1 MKKSL
6 AVIALLLL
14 TACSVGE
21 VQLTKEA
28 VFCEFENEIYQ
39 PGEVIPQLDDCNT
52 CICSA
57 AGEINSCTEIVCEE
71 PVTGLANPAAVKCL
85 VDGFHYEIR
94 EDADGGQFGVCI
106 DEANQECDGWEYFR
120 GECTLGEN
128 SAAVEEVP
136 SSADEVV
143 NSTLTDEVTG
153 STEEVS
159 TATDFSL
166 VD

>member
-21 VQLTKEA
+21 VRLTQPV
-28 VFCEFENEIYQ
+28 VFCEFENGKYQ
-39 PGEVIPQLDDCNT
+39 PGEAIIQPDGCNT

-57 AGEINSCTEIVCEE
+57 VGEIESCTEIACEE
-71 PVTGLANPAAVKCL
+71 PVTGLANPAAVKCS

-120 GECTLGEN
+120 GECPLGED
-128 SAAVEEVP
+128 SAAVEEIP
-136 SSADEVV
+136 SLADEVV
-143 NSTLTDEVTG
+143 DSTLTDEVTG
-153 STEEVS
+153 STEEAS
-159 TATDFSL
+159 TATDSSL

>member
-21 VQLTKEA
+21 VQLTQPV

-39 PGEVIPQLDDCNT
+39 PGEAITQPDGCDT

-57 AGEINSCTEIVCEE
+57 TGEIEGCTEVACEE

-85 VDGFHYEIR
+85 VDGLHYEIR

-120 GECTLGEN
+120 EECFLGEN
-128 SAAVEEVP
+128 SVAVEEIP
-136 SSADEVV
+136 SPVDEVV
-143 NSTLTDEVTG
+143 DSI
-153 STEEVS
+153 EEVP
-159 TATDFSL
+159 TATDSSL